1 MLELRSLLDRHELKL
16 QVAGHETFPCRYG
29 WLKKSYDA
37 VRAEMTDGV
46 QEKQQAFSP
55 NTAIADFG
63 VGKNMVASM
72 RHWALACGVL
82 APAGERIGRQE
93 ILEPTELGDL
103 ILGSC
108 DPYLELPAS
117 LWLLHW
123 RLAALPGRATTWYY
137 AFNEFND
144 PVFTKDILAD
154 RLWARL
160 DELRESGKLANNRF
174 AKATVAR
181 DAECFV
187 RTYVTRRQRR
197 KNVEDGLESPFTE
210 LGLVTAMAGG
220 ALQFRRGP
228 KPTLPDEVFAQALTE
243 FWETQ
248 FASRGALSI
257 ETIAHEPGSPGRV
270 FLLDEESLIERLERV
285 GEYTDGAMS
294 WDEGGGLR
302 QVSRRIE
309 FATLPQLSFLAPI
322 YTPFERAA

>member
-1 MLELRSLLDRHELKL
+1 MRSLLDREGIKL

-37 VRAEMTDGV
+37 VCEEISSVGEDR
-46 QEKQQAFSP
+46 QQAFSP
-55 NTAIADFG
+55 NVGIGKFG

-82 APAGERIGRQE
+82 APLGERVGRLE
-93 ILEPTELGDL
+93 LLEPTSLGHS
-103 ILGSC
+103 IFGGG

-123 RLAALPGRATTWYY
+123 RLVATPGRATTWYF

-144 PVFTKDILAD
+144 AIFTKDTLAS

-160 DELRESGKLANNRF
+160 EELREIGRLANSRI
-174 AKATVAR
+174 ARGTVDR

-187 RTYVTRRQRR
+187 RTYVNKTVRRGAI
-197 KNVEDGLESPFTE
+197 EDGLESPFAE
-210 LGLVTAMAGG
+210 LGLIAPMAGG

-228 KPTLPDEVFAQALTE
+228 KPSLPDEVFAFSLIE
-243 FWETQ
+243 FWRSQ
-248 FASRGALSI
+248 FLTRGSLSL
-257 ETIAHEPGSPGRV
+257 ETIAHDPGSPGRV
-270 FLLDEESLIERLERV
+270 FLLDEDSLVERLERI
-285 GEYTDGAMS
+285 EKYTSSALV

-302 QVSRRIE
+302 QVSRRAE
-309 FATLPQLSFLAPI
+309 LDRVDADGLLLRL
-322 YTPFERAA
+322 YTSLEEAA

>member
-1 MLELRSLLDRHELKL
+1 MRSLLDRHESKL

-37 VRAEMTDGV
+37 VRSEIMTEPDGR
-46 QEKQQAFSP
+46 QHAFSP

-82 APAGERIGRQE
+82 QPVGERLGRLE
-93 ILEPTELGDL
+93 LLEPTALGEL
-103 ILGSC
+103 IFGSS
-108 DPYLELPAS
+108 DPYLELPS
-117 LWLLHW
+117 SVWILHW

-144 PVFTKDILAD
+144 PVFTKDTLAE
-154 RLWARL
+154 RLWTRL
-160 DELRESGKLANNRF
+160 DELRETGKLTNNRI

-181 DAECFV
+181 DAECLV
-187 RTYVTRRQRR
+187 RTYVTRGQRR
-197 KNVEDGLESPFTE
+197 KGIEDGLESPFTE
-210 LGLVTAMAGG
+210 LGLLTPMAGG

-228 KPTLPDEVFAQALTE
+228 KPTLSDKVFGFALLE
-243 FWETQ
+243 FWAGQ
-248 FASRGALSI
+248 FGSRGALSV

-270 FLLDEESLIERLERV
+270 FLLDEDSLVERLERIEDFT
-285 GEYTDGAMS
+285 GGMLS

-302 QVSRRIE
+302 QVTRR
-309 FATLPQLSFLAPI
+309 LAFDKVDPLRLLVSL
-322 YTPFERAA
+322 YAPLEKAA